1 MDKVLLLDT
10 SVASLNKGDDII
22 MECVRKE
29 LEFILGKSFE
39 LTLPTHVSAFHW
51 YQIYRGLSRV
61 RKYSECKYKFVGGT
75 NLLTKNMATYYP
87 QWNINIFNSKAIQG
101 CVLVGVGAGAGEKT
115 NLYTSH
121 LYRKTLNSEFY
132 HSVRDLR
139 TKQYVESL
147 GLKALNTGC
156 VTMWMLT
163 PDFCRTIPTHKA
175 NRVVFTFTASKVI
188 DLRDQRLI
196 DVLIKNYEKIYFW
209 PQGDMD
215 YEYLHQ
221 FKHIENINILQA
233 TKQAY
238 HELLTEDD
246 IEYVGTRLHAGVYAM
261 RHAKRSIILAIDER
275 AREINKSN
283 RLNCLEKK
291 DIALLDEYINSEFET
306 KVCMPLDTIAEWKNQ
321 FKI

>member
-1 MDKVLLLDT
+1 M
-10 SVASLNKGDDII
+10 
-22 MECVRKE
+22 
-29 LEFILGKSFE
+29 
-39 LTLPTHVSAFHW
+39 
-51 YQIYRGLSRV
+51 
-61 RKYSECKYKFVGGT
+61 
-75 NLLTKNMATYYP
+75 
-87 QWNINIFNSKAIQG
+87 
-101 CVLVGVGAGAGEKT
+101 
-115 NLYTSH
+115 
-121 LYRKTLNSEFY
+121 
-132 HSVRDLR
+132 R